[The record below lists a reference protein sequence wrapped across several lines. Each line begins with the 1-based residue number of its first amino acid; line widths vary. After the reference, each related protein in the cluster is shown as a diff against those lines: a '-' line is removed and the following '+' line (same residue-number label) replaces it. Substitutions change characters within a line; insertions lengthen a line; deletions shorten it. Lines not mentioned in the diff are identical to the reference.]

1 MPAAAHSP
9 VFSVAKTVNARRS
22 LDGFLGQRAKKR
34 VVVIFVDEHRKM
46 LIGSSPGG
54 LVIVVTLHSDELV
67 EVEKDEGRFGF
78 VLVNRDLARHSSYKN
93 SYWLN
98 SPRQTKFQHP
108 LSSMST

>member
-1 MPAAAHSP
+1 VPAAAHSP

-22 LDGFLGQRAKKR
+22 LDEFLGQRTKKR

-54 LVIVVTLHSDELV
+54 LVIVVTLHSDELL

-78 VLVNRDLARHSSYKN
+78 VLVNRDLARHSSHEN

-98 SPRQTKFQHP
+98 SPRQIKFQHP